1 MACHEVK
8 QWSYYKS
15 LSINGD
21 RAFSH
26 IAAYYRA
33 IFRGER

>member
-15 LSINGD
+15 LSKHGN
-21 RAFSH
+21 RAFLH
-26 IAAYYRA
+26 IAMYYRA
-33 IFRGER
+33 LFRGKL